1 MTKNNEP
8 HPYKKPPLW
17 VQILLWAYGFM
28 WLNMIF
34 VTGLNSLYLGYI
46 DYDSGSIAFAM
57 TCGFCRAC
65 FKRGNLSWSNGIFMT
80 VNAVLP
86 DGQ

>member
-8 HPYKKPPLW
+8 HHYKKTAAVGTDIIMGLRLY
-17 VQILLWAYGFM
+17 VAEYD
-28 WLNMIF
+28 F

-57 TCGFCRAC
+57 TCGLLAVFSNICRAC
-65 FKRGNLSWSNGIFMT
+65 FKRGNYNGAMGY
-80 VNAVLP
+80 L
-86 DGQ
+86 

>member
-46 DYDSGSIAFAM
+46 DYDSRQYCLRYDLWLLADF
-57 TCGFCRAC
+57 
-65 FKRGNLSWSNGIFMT
+65 
-80 VNAVLP
+80 
-86 DGQ
+86 

>member
-8 HPYKKPPLW
+8 HHYKKPPLW

-28 WLNMIF
+28 WLNMVF

-57 TCGFCRAC
+57 T
-65 FKRGNLSWSNGIFMT
+65 LSFSLFLPYLLALMIFSCSES
-80 VNAVLP
+80 VLMVVCI
-86 DGQ
+86 

>member
-8 HPYKKPPLW
+8 HHYKKPPLW

-46 DYDSGSIAFAM
+46 DYDSAA
-57 TCGFCRAC
+57 
-65 FKRGNLSWSNGIFMT
+65 
-80 VNAVLP
+80 LP
-86 DGQ
+86 SP

>member
-57 TCGFCRAC
+57 TCGFQIFAALAL
-65 FKRGNLSWSNGIFMT
+65 RGGIYHGAMGY
-80 VNAVLP
+80 L
-86 DGQ
+86 

>member
-34 VTGLNSLYLGYI
+34 VKQPVSRLYRL
-46 DYDSGSIAFAM
+46 
-57 TCGFCRAC
+57 
-65 FKRGNLSWSNGIFMT
+65 
-80 VNAVLP
+80 
-86 DGQ
+86 

>member
-17 VQILLWAYGFM
+17 VQILLWVYGFM

-46 DYDSGSIAFAM
+46 DYDSIKDVFV
-57 TCGFCRAC
+57 
-65 FKRGNLSWSNGIFMT
+65 K
-80 VNAVLP
+80 
-86 DGQ
+86 

>member
-57 TCGFCRAC
+57 TCWLLADFQIFAALAL
-65 FKRGNLSWSNGIFMT
+65 RGGIYHGAMGY
-80 VNAVLP
+80 L
-86 DGQ
+86 